1 MFTKSD
7 IIFNNILPKI
17 KYERG
22 EVIEI
27 NKLYR
32 FFKSIRLQEY
42 GEISSSFSKGSYNST
57 HELMFASEKVKKE
70 IHTQDNKYSFTLR
83 FKSNLVTIN
92 IYSKDHIENT
102 NFIHEL
108 KNYIQFILSIR
119 PTKVD
124 IEINYFL
131 TDQKKTLKKRIPT
144 KDDINSG
151 SCLTMSNKC
160 IINIWRKE
168 EILKVTLHEMFH
180 ALKFSHYSDRDDILH
195 HFKQKYKISSKKIN
209 TDEAYTEIWANL
221 INCFLISKKFGNNV
235 KELFIKSVLIEKEY
249 SLFQAKKI
257 IHNSLKPDL
266 DLDKNTNVT
275 SYFLIRAELYNNLKE
290 FLKYCRTKNENY
302 VKIKDISSWFDT
314 LISGEKIEQS
324 NNLFQREGDDDLFR
338 NLRMSILELDIQ
350 PN

>member
-32 FFKSIRLQEY
+32 FFNSITLQEY
-42 GEISSSFSKGSYNST
+42 DEISYSFSKGTYNST

-70 IHTQDNKYSFTLR
+70 IHTQDNKYGFTLR
-83 FKSNLVTIN
+83 FKSNLVTVT

-102 NFIHEL
+102 NFLDEL
-108 KNYIQFILSIR
+108 KNYIQFILSVT
-119 PTKVD
+119 PTNVD
-124 IEINYFL
+124 ININYFL

-144 KDDINSG
+144 KDDVNSG
-151 SCLTMSNKC
+151 SCLTMSDKC

-180 ALKFSHYSDRDDILH
+180 ALKFSHYSDVDDILK
-195 HFKQKYKISSKKIN
+195 HFKQKYQISSKKVN

-221 INCFLISKKFGNNV
+221 INCFLISKKFGKNA
-235 KELFIKSVLIEKEY
+235 KEVFIQCVLIEKEY
-249 SLFQAKKI
+249 SLFQAKKVMY
-257 IHNSLKPDL
+257 NSLKHDVE
-266 DLDKNTNVT
+266 LDKNTNVT

-314 LISGEKIEQS
+314 LISGKKIEQS
-324 NNLFQREGDDDLFR
+324 NNLFQRKMKNDLFR

>member
-32 FFKSIRLQEY
+32 FFKSVRLQEY
-42 GEISSSFSKGSYNST
+42 EEISSSFSKGSYNST

-195 HFKQKYKISSKKIN
+195 HFKQKYKIYSKKIN

-266 DLDKNTNVT
+266 YLDKNTNVT